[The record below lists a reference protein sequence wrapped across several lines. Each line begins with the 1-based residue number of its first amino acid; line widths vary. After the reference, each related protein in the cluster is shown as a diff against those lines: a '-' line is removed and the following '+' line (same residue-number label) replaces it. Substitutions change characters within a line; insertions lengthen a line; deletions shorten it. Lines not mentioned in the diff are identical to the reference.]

1 MRHRIRAAGILVDQ
15 DRILMVNE
23 NDDGRSYWV
32 PPGGG
37 FETQDGNTRNTVKR
51 EVWEETGLLSVW
63 ASFCLCGSLVRFP
76 EVFIM

>member
-37 FETQDGNTRNTVKR
+37 FEAQDGNTRNTVKR
-51 EVWEETGLLSVW
+51 EVWEETGLSVV
-63 ASFCLCGSLVRFP
+63 CG
-76 EVFIM
+76 

>member
-51 EVWEETGLLSVW
+51 EVWEETGLTVSVGE
-63 ASFCLCGSLVRFP
+63 LL
-76 EVFIM
+76 

>member
-37 FETQDGNTRNTVKR
+37 FETQDGN
-51 EVWEETGLLSVW
+51 
-63 ASFCLCGSLVRFP
+63 
-76 EVFIM
+76 